1 MVRERFL
8 ETAAQNGRDEDGQL
22 PWWAAILLVL
32 LAFGGMLAAL
42 GAAALLVQTSKHVSY
57 GAALERVQADLANV
71 GMAQAL
77 GFSVA
82 IVVGARMFAPGLAL
96 RDALL
101 VHPVSYRKLGFA
113 FVAGFALQF
122 PLAELGN
129 LASMVWPVPLE
140 QQLRMQHMVS
150 PQTWRDGLIAF
161 ATIVVIAPLSEELL
175 FRGLLF
181 RGLTTKYSPVVA
193 VGLSAVLFG
202 LSHGV
207 PAAVAFATV
216 AGLLFGGVAHRTG
229 SVAPTLAMHMAV
241 NATPLL
247 LPRALVPIAGFN
259 IVSERVEHVPLP
271 LVATAAIVACMAV
284 AMLLTRESNEA

>member
-1 MVRERFL
+1 MVRERPL
-8 ETAAQNGRDEDGQL
+8 ESVDKHEEESGQL
-22 PWWAAILLVL
+22 PWWAAVLLVI
-32 LAFGGMLAAL
+32 LAFGGMLASLA
-42 GAAALLVQTSKHVSY
+42 GAALLVQVAQDVSY
-57 GAALERVQADLANV
+57 GAAFNRVQGALANV

-101 VHPVSYRKLGFA
+101 VHPVSYRKLAFA
-113 FVAGFALQF
+113 FVAGLALQF

-129 LASMVWPVPLE
+129 LASMLWPVPLA

-150 PQTWRDGLIAF
+150 PETWGDGLIAF
-161 ATIVVIAPLSEELL
+161 ATIVVVAPVSEELL

-181 RGLTTKYSPVVA
+181 RGLVTKYSPAVA

-202 LSHGV
+202 VSHGL
-207 PAAVAFATV
+207 PAAIAFSAV
-216 AGLLFGGVAHRTG
+216 AGLLFAGVALRTG

-247 LPRALVPIAGFN
+247 LPRALVPIPGFN
-259 IVSERVEHVPLP
+259 LVSEQVQHVPLP
-271 LVATAAIVACMAV
+271 LLATAAIVACMAV
-284 AMLLTRESNEA
+284 AMLLSRESNEA